1 MWLVYSK
8 RSLKS
13 QLSTHIT
20 DISLRQYARALYKYI
35 YSKPRSVTAMTEI
48 FE

>member
-20 DISLRQYARALYKYI
+20 DINLRQYARALYEYI
-35 YSKPRSVTAMTEI
+35 YVANLDLSSCV
-48 FE
+48 